1 MLLSQAGQR
10 RLLFVG
16 GKGGVG
22 KTVIASTIALARAEA
37 GQRVLVVS
45 TDPAHNLGHLWE
57 RPVGDQITA
66 LGPEGLYGLEIDP
79 ERATAEH
86 LAQVGERLQRLV
98 PDHLRTEVAKHLR
111 LAKNAPGAFEA
122 AILERIAV
130 TVTEQLARFD
140 LIVFDTA
147 PSGHTTRLVHLP
159 ETMSAWTQGMLDRHS
174 RAQRFT
180 DAIRSL
186 DEEDPGYGVIAGD
199 EGSRGARDAEIRQV
213 LLARQE
219 RFTRLRDLLRDREQ
233 TAFVAVL
240 LGERLPALE
249 TVELAEQL
257 RESGLAVSALVVNRR
272 SPANAGELLAQRR
285 VQEAEHIGYVTDHL
299 PDLPLAEV
307 PLLGED
313 ITAPQGLRRIA
324 AALG

>member
-1 MLLSQAGQR
+1 MLLSLAGQR

-22 KTVIASTIALARAEA
+22 KTVIASTIALAQAEA

-57 RPVGDQITA
+57 RPVGDQIIA
-66 LGPEGLYGLEIDP
+66 LGPAGLYGLEIDP

-98 PDHLRTEVAKHLR
+98 PEHLRTEVAKHLR

-130 TVTEQLARFD
+130 TVTEQLERFD

-186 DEEDPGYGVIAGD
+186 DEEDPGYRVIAGD
-199 EGSRGARDAEIRQV
+199 ERSRGARDAEIRRV

-219 RFTRLRDLLRDREQ
+219 RFTRLRDQLRDRER

-257 RESGLAVSALVVNRR
+257 RGSGLAVSALVVNRR
-272 SPANAGELLAQRR
+272 SPADAGELLAQRR
-285 VQEAEHIGYVTDHL
+285 AQEAEHIGYVTDHL
-299 PDLPLAEV
+299 PDLPLVEV

-313 ITAPQGLRRIA
+313 IAAPQGLRRIA

>member
-1 MLLSQAGQR
+1 MLLRLAEQR
-10 RLLFVG
+10 RVLFVG

-37 GQRVLVVS
+37 GARVLLVS
-45 TDPAHNLGHLWE
+45 TDPAHDLGHLWD

-66 LGPEGLYGLEIDP
+66 LGPDGLFGLEIDP

-86 LAQVGERLQRLV
+86 LAQVGERLERLV
-98 PDHLRTEVAKHLR
+98 PAHLHAEVAKHLR
-111 LAKNAPGAFEA
+111 LAKNAPGAHEA

-130 TVTEQLARFD
+130 TVTEQWEQFD

-147 PSGHTTRLVHLP
+147 PSGHTARLVSLP

-186 DEEDPGYGVIAGD
+186 DEEDPAFRTISGE
-199 EGSRGARDAEIRQV
+199 EGSRSARDAEIRHV

-219 RFTRLRDLLRDREQ
+219 RFTRLRDLLRNSEQ

-257 RESGLAVSALVVNRR
+257 RESGMAVAALVVNRR
-272 SPANAGELLAQRR
+272 SPADAGDLLAQRR
-285 VQEAEHIGYVTDHL
+285 TQEAEHIRYVTDRL
-299 PDLPLAEV
+299 PDLPVTQV

-313 ITAPQGLRRIA
+313 ITAPEGLRAVA
-324 AALG
+324 AVLI

>member
-1 MLLSQAGQR
+1 MLLNLARRR

-22 KTVIASTIALARAEA
+22 KTVVASTIALTRAEE
-37 GQRVLVVS
+37 GTQVLVVS
-45 TDPAHNLGHLWE
+45 TDPAHNLGHLWNRE
-57 RPVGDQITA
+57 VGDAITP
-66 LGPEGLYGLEIDP
+66 LGPAGLFGMEIDP
-79 ERATAEH
+79 EHTTAEH
-86 LAQVGERLQRLV
+86 LAEVRTRLERLV
-98 PDHLRTEVAKHLR
+98 PAHLHSEVAKHLR

-130 TVTEQLARFD
+130 TVTEQLDHFD

-159 ETMSAWTQGMLDRHS
+159 EAMSAWTQGMLDRHS

-186 DEEDPGYGVIAGD
+186 DEEDPGYRVIAGD
-199 EGSRGARDAEIRQV
+199 EGSRSARDTEIRRV

-219 RFTRLRDLLRDREQ
+219 RFTRLRDLLRDRER
-233 TAFVAVL
+233 TAFIAVL

-272 SPANAGELLAQRR
+272 SPADAGELLAQRR
-285 VQEAEHIGYVTDHL
+285 AQEAEHIGYVTDHL
-299 PDLPLAEV
+299 PDLPLVEV
-307 PLLGED
+307 
-313 ITAPQGLRRIA
+313 
-324 AALG
+324 

>member
-1 MLLSQAGQR
+1 MLLNLARRR

-22 KTVIASTIALARAEA
+22 KTVVASTIALTRAEEGA
-37 GQRVLVVS
+37 QVLVVS
-45 TDPAHNLGHLWE
+45 TDPAHNLGHLWGRE
-57 RPVGDQITA
+57 VGDAITP
-66 LGPEGLYGLEIDP
+66 LGPEGLFGVEIDP
-79 ERATAEH
+79 ERTTAEH
-86 LAQVGERLQRLV
+86 LAGVGARLERLV
-98 PDHLRTEVAKHLR
+98 PAHLHGEVAKHLR

-130 TVTEQLARFD
+130 TVTEQLDHFD

-147 PSGHTTRLVHLP
+147 PSGHTARLVSLP

-180 DAIRSL
+180 EAIRSL
-186 DEEDPGYGVIAGD
+186 DEEDPALQTITGD
-199 EGSRGARDAEIRQV
+199 EGSRSARDAEIRRV

-219 RFTRLRDLLRDREQ
+219 RFTRLRDLLRNSEQ
-233 TAFVAVL
+233 TAFIAVL

-257 RESGLAVSALVVNRR
+257 RESGLTVSALVVNRR
-272 SPANAGELLAQRR
+272 SPADAGELLARR
-285 VQEAEHIGYVTDHL
+285 HAQEAEHIRYVTDYL

-313 ITAPQGLRRIA
+313 ITAPDGLRRIA